1 MTMKISA
8 TKNGDSHID
17 KSSSGLF
24 LGIVFV
30 LLLIGILALSLWV
43 SELSKDS
50 NSINSKVESRL
61 SILEEQLQLA
71 DSTSTEFLS
80 DINTQLQ
87 FLDKEIRKLWD
98 LSNKR
103 NKVNIQNL
111 SNETEEIQELLNT
124 IKIDIKEISEE
135 NILELAIDAGADE
148 CISHSDFHEI
158 HCPVSEI
165 YNVKKNLEKTIA
177 NFISTEIEWIPLNS
191 VNIQSEKKDVV
202 TEFFDIL
209 EDDDDVQNIF
219 SNVNLE
225 VN

>member
-8 TKNGDSHID
+8 TKNGGSQLN

-24 LGIVFV
+24 LGVVFV

-103 NKVNIQNL
+103 NKVNIAKLTQDISKHTSALKEIAATQTNDQTNIN
-111 SNETEEIQELLNT
+111 SNKNETQKLRY
-124 IKIDIKEISEE
+124 
-135 NILELAIDAGADE
+135 AI
-148 CISHSDFHEI
+148 
-158 HCPVSEI
+158 
-165 YNVKKNLEKTIA
+165 N
-177 NFISTEIEWIPLNS
+177 
-191 VNIQSEKKDVV
+191 
-202 TEFFDIL
+202 
-209 EDDDDVQNIF
+209 
-219 SNVNLE
+219 
-225 VN
+225 